1 MRATVTASVLFGM
14 VLFTFSVRTRAAQSA
29 DAKKKPAKV
38 VSLTGCVQ
46 PDQNA
51 PEQFVIEDATQGK
64 YRLSGKDLRE
74 YLGRRVVID
83 GGVVVKGVAIK
94 GGLTP
99 NANIAA
105 QAGAMDPSRAAVQA
119 ATQPSGPVVDTGL
132 PEFRV
137 KKIETG
143 SGACDKVE

>member
-1 MRATVTASVLFGM
+1 MRTTVSASLLFGM
-14 VLFTFSVRTRAAQSA
+14 VLLIFSVRTAAAQST
-29 DAKKKPAKV
+29 DPKKKPAKV

-46 PDQNA
+46 ADEA
-51 PEQFVIEDATQGK
+51 LPEQFVIDDATQGK
-64 YRLSGKDLRE
+64 YRLSGKDVRE

-119 ATQPSGPVVDTGL
+119 ATQPSGPVVDPAL

-137 KKIETG
+137 KKIAASAG
-143 SGACDKVE
+143 SCDKP

>member
-1 MRATVTASVLFGM
+1 MRTLASIWFVVL
-14 VLFTFSVRTRAAQSA
+14 LLSLSVRTIAEQSTQPNT
-29 DAKKKPAKV
+29 AKKKPAKV

-46 PDQNA
+46 PDESTPQ
-51 PEQFVIEDATQGK
+51 QFVIEDATQGR

-74 YLGRRVVID
+74 YLGRRVVVD

-99 NANIAA
+99 NPNIAA
-105 QAGAMDPSRAAVQA
+105 QAGALDPSRAAVQA
-119 ATQPSGPVVDTGL
+119 ATQPSGPVIDPGL

-137 KKIETG
+137 KKIAASTG
-143 SGACDKVE
+143 SCDQP

>member
-1 MRATVTASVLFGM
+1 M
-14 VLFTFSVRTRAAQSA
+14 VLSIFSVRTLAAQST
-29 DAKKKPAKV
+29 DAKKKPPKV

-46 PDQNA
+46 PDENL

-119 ATQPSGPVVDTGL
+119 ATQPAGPAVDPGL

-137 KKIETG
+137 KKIAASAG
-143 SGACDKVE
+143 PCDKP